1 MKLNTKA
8 TKLVAGTLLAVV
20 TAMGATGAFAGRA
33 YELEYTYYSA
43 NGGYVGT
50 KLLMCNGASYRSGTV
65 TSNYDVIRTNC
76 STNGDEF

>member
-8 TKLVAGTLLAVV
+8 TKFFAGTLLAVV
-20 TAMGATGAFAGRA
+20 ATMGATGAFAGRA

-50 KLLMCNGASYRSGTV
+50 KLLLCNGGSYTSGQV
-65 TSNYDVIRTNC
+65 TSNYDVVRVSCEDN
-76 STNGDEF
+76 F